1 MGKKIIWTVQKKLNS
16 QYNVRC
22 LKKPYGINIAKRKE
36 RVKHSNF
43 YKNVYGADIKQRLKD
58 IGKNGEK
65 NSLMVRDLLIVF
77 FSFTKRLP
85 LHDTYQVVVILFCSY
100 LIVDVQECDFW

>member
-1 MGKKIIWTVQKKLNS
+1 M
-16 QYNVRC
+16 
-22 LKKPYGINIAKRKE
+22 
-36 RVKHSNF
+36 
-43 YKNVYGADIKQRLKD
+43 
-58 IGKNGEK
+58 GEK